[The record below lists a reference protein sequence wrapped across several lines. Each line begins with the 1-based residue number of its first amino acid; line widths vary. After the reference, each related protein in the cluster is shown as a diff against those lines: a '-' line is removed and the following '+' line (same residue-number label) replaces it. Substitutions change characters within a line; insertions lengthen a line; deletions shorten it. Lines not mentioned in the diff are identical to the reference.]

1 MRPLVP
7 APAVSLRRH
16 ADAPDAGNARRPLL
30 SRRSA
35 FPEVYTVRKEPRPGT
50 PDRAGV
56 ALRGRAATVM
66 RARLHS
72 LEGHSVSLW
81 DVEHA
86 FWWKSQQQS
95 VIITEGA
102 PQKPIVTGKDSLPGL
117 PEGYVPPVVSILPL
131 LAVNDEQVAKL
142 CEQIGR
148 SVEKVF
154 EERIAILFKMFGFV
168 VEALGQGY
176 GRMPDGIAISPE
188 NHYAIIFDAKVRKD
202 GYSLGTDDRSIK
214 DYIVTHSERL
224 KYQGV
229 KTIYFMVISSSF
241 RGDFDETIR
250 TIRIETDVRDVVFVE
265 VQALLTI
272 LERKLRD
279 PQYTL
284 GASGLQRLISS
295 SGMLTNADVL
305 EYFG

>member
-1 MRPLVP
+1 
-7 APAVSLRRH
+7 
-16 ADAPDAGNARRPLL
+16 
-30 SRRSA
+30 
-35 FPEVYTVRKEPRPGT
+35 
-50 PDRAGV
+50 
-56 ALRGRAATVM
+56 
-66 RARLHS
+66 
-72 LEGHSVSLW
+72 
-81 DVEHA
+81 
-86 FWWKSQQQS
+86 